1 MIQPNIIKGLKE
13 FNDSPFTIL
22 SVYLGTDTLQAP
34 SAEVLSTQLH
44 SLIHQNLN
52 NEQRVAFKDD
62 IKRIEKYLS
71 NYIPSARSIVFFTA
85 GKNLWEVANLEF
97 SMPANL
103 SIGNSPVI
111 KPLVESLQTHS
122 KYLVLLV
129 DREKA
134 RMFSV
139 EQGEIVDRSQFIE
152 GFVPPRV
159 KSTGRDGI
167 LNQSDTN
174 FRRNEN
180 LLKQHIDIAAKA
192 VAKFTSANDI
202 NFVIIGGH
210 AEMFKKVADSLP
222 ANLKSKVVAGFI
234 TEVNIPLNDIL
245 IESKKIAATIN

>member
-1 MIQPNIIKGLKE
+1 MIQPNTVTELKE
-13 FNDSPFTIL
+13 FNDSPFLIL

-34 SAEVLSTQLH
+34 SAEMLLTQLH
-44 SLIHQNLN
+44 SLIHQNLDN
-52 NEQRVAFKDD
+52 DQRVIFKDD
-62 IKRIEKYLS
+62 IERIEKYLG
-71 NYIPSARSIVFFTA
+71 NYIPTARSIVFFTA

-103 SIGNSPVI
+103 SVGNSPAI
-111 KPLVESLQTHS
+111 KPLVKSLQTHS

-139 EQGEIVDRSQFIE
+139 EQGEIVDRSQFIR
-152 GFVPPRV
+152 GFVPQRV
-159 KSTGRDGI
+159 KSTGRDGV

-174 FRRNEN
+174 SRRNET
-180 LLKQHIDIAAKA
+180 LLKRHIDMAAKA
-192 VAKFTSANDI
+192 VIKFVNANDI

-222 ANLKSKVVAGFI
+222 ANLKSKVVAGFV